1 MTANP
6 LDLKTP
12 AQGRARE
19 LASDYGLANH
29 GITNPRCVYWNLPA
43 EALYEE
49 VVFRGEGRIVRGGAV
64 AVDTG
69 SHTSRAAQDKFIVR
83 EPSSEDRIWWGEY
96 NRPIGSDTFELLL
109 ARMLGFL
116 QERDLFV
123 QDVHA
128 CAQPEYRLPLR
139 VVSEYAWHSLF
150 ARNMFLKPESRE
162 AYRRH
167 VPELTILCAPSFE
180 AHPPI
185 DGTRTGSFIALDFA
199 RKLCLIGGTQYA
211 GELKKSVF
219 TVLNYL
225 LPLDGVLSM
234 HCSANVDDDGSS
246 ALFFGL
252 SGTGKTTLSADPRRG
267 LVGDDEHG
275 WSDEGIFNHEDGC
288 YAKAIRLSASAE
300 PQIHSTT
307 HRFGTVLENVVFDE
321 VTRRIDLDDDS
332 LTENTRASYPLDFIE
347 HAVPSRTAGHPSYV
361 LLLTCDAQGVLP
373 PLARLT
379 TDQALYH
386 FVSGYTSK
394 IAGTEAG
401 LGAEPEIVFSTCFG
415 APFMVHHPWVY
426 ADLLARKLERH
437 GSSCWLVN
445 TGWVGGPF
453 GVGKR
458 ISIEH
463 TRTLLDG
470 VLSGALAHVE
480 HRIDP
485 VFGFEVPTSCPGL
498 PDEVLHP
505 EHSWPSEDEYMAR
518 YRELAARYAGNFR
531 KLGDECPPGLL
542 AAGPRLEREPV
553 D

>member
-1 MTANP
+1 MTASPLNP
-6 LDLKTP
+6 KTP
-12 AQGRARE
+12 AQGRAHE
-19 LASDYGLANH
+19 LASDYGLENH
-29 GITNPRCVYWNLPA
+29 GVTKPRCVYWNLPA

-49 VVFRGEGRIVRGGAV
+49 LVFRGEGRIVRGGAV
-64 AVDTG
+64 AVGTG
-69 SHTSRAAQDKFIVR
+69 RHTSRAALDKFIVR
-83 EPSSEDRIWWGEY
+83 EPSTEDRIWWGEY
-96 NRPIGSDTFELLL
+96 NRPLGSDTFELLL

-116 QERDLFV
+116 QGRDLFV
-123 QDVHA
+123 QDLHA
-128 CAQPEYRLPLR
+128 CAQPEYRLPIR
-139 VVSEYAWHSLF
+139 IVTEHAWHSLF

-225 LPLDGVLSM
+225 LPLEGVLSM

-288 YAKAIRLSASAE
+288 YAKAIRLSPSAE

-321 VTRRIDLDDDS
+321 VTRRIDLDDDA

-347 HAVPSRTAGHPSYV
+347 HAVPSRIGRAPELRAVPDVRRAGRAAAARAADARAGPLPLRLGLHLEDRGHGGGPRRRAGDRLQHV
-361 LLLTCDAQGVLP
+361 LRRAVHGPPPVGVRRPPEPKARAPRLLV
-373 PLARLT
+373 LAR
-379 TDQALYH
+379 QH
-386 FVSGYTSK
+386 
-394 IAGTEAG
+394 G
-401 LGAEPEIVFSTCFG
+401 LGGRAVRGREADQHRAHAHAARRRALRRPRRRRVPHRSDLRLRG
-415 APFMVHHPWVY
+415 A
-426 ADLLARKLERH
+426 ADVSRPAGR
-437 GSSCWLVN
+437 
-445 TGWVGGPF
+445 
-453 GVGKR
+453 
-458 ISIEH
+458 
-463 TRTLLDG
+463 
-470 VLSGALAHVE
+470 GALAGPFLAERGGVP
-480 HRIDP
+480 DP
-485 VFGFEVPTSCPGL
+485 LPG
-498 PDEVLHP
+498 
-505 EHSWPSEDEYMAR
+505 AR
-518 YRELAARYAGNFR
+518 SALCRELPQAR
-531 KLGDECPPGLL
+531 DECPPELL
-542 AAGPRLEREPV
+542 AAGPRLEREPIH
-553 D
+553 